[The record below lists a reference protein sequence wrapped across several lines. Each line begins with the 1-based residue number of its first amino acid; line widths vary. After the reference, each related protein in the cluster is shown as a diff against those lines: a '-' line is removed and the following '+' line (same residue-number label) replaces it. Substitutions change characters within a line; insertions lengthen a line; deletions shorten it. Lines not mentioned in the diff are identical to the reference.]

1 MTEQNVV
8 GTGPIWIRVTEFGI
22 ESAQEGVPTLEEKQE
37 AVEGY
42 ITPVSLD
49 YLYIRELEIMYGR
62 LVMMAWVNEEG
73 ILRNMEYNPFGSAFA
88 NQPILGPM
96 VIELGEKRE

>member
-22 ESAQEGVPTLEEKQE
+22 EPAQEGEPTLAEKQE

-42 ITPVSLD
+42 ITTVTLD
-49 YLYIRELEIMYGR
+49 NLYLRELEIMYGR
-62 LVMMAWVNEEG
+62 KVKVAWVNEEG

-88 NQPILGPM
+88 NQNILGPM
-96 VIELGEKRE
+96 VIELGEKR